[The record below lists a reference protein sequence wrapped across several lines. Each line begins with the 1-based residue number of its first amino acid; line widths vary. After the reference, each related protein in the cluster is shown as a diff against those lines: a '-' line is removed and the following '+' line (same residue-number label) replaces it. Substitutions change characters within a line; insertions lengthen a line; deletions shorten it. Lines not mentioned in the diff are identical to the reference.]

1 MEEHTWREEVGRTW
15 QEMRQDVSQGS
26 EEAGSGHGKPT
37 GRAAPLPEPT
47 LPGAGSPKS
56 LPVLTG
62 VPPPHPAFS
71 LGICTV
77 GWERKVCFLPG
88 PTPASLSITASVL
101 VQESSAC
108 V

>member
-1 MEEHTWREEVGRTW
+1 MEVQVLMEEHTWREEVGRTW

-62 VPPPHPAFS
+62 VPPP
-71 LGICTV
+71 
-77 GWERKVCFLPG
+77 
-88 PTPASLSITASVL
+88 PTLLFP
-101 VQESSAC
+101 
-108 V
+108 